1 MRLTLYIGGQKADMT
16 EDGFVLLNYAITDLT
31 NPAVLKNS
39 WTQDIDLPATPAN
52 DRIFGHSFRADRLA
66 GGGGTGAQFNAS
78 QRTSFA
84 LYADSGEIIYAG
96 YLKLNSVTKD
106 TYSVSLFG
114 GLGDFIYNLSFTPS
128 GEKMTLA
135 DLDYGVDLDFVI
147 NKEAVADAWAR
158 LEGDTSKPEKWDVI
172 NFAPCYNGIPENF
185 SADKAVAEPSVFGLQ
200 SSITKDGKTYTT
212 NNGVCLINY
221 PNDVD
226 EWAAKDLRSYLQRPV
241 LSVRKLLDAIADGN
255 NNGGWSVDLS
265 DLSDVPYLDTW
276 ITRPLLPSLGTY
288 KQMTESITGTFVQ
301 YAAGKIVGRFTLA
314 NVPSGAEVTAR
325 VRCNLR
331 YSVPGASPRTPL
343 RSWDE
348 KRAQSYVPAGIE
360 QQVLFV
366 QAVGYASDN
375 TQVAAG
381 PVKAYYKSANV
392 ADAETLASAFGFIPK
407 GNAGFASADVDHS
420 YSLDN
425 GYYVRQRDLECEIT
439 GVNIARIDI
448 EVTAYRAYILLGGGV
463 YSFAGGTGSGTILW
477 YDSANAYNPDAW
489 AATEGSC
496 TATST
501 STETLRSGAY
511 ITKRMLLS
519 TSGTPAEYLLA
530 LCKSFGLYILADS
543 ATKQV
548 AILKRKS
555 FFVNETEDLTDRI
568 DADSVVIN
576 PVAFDSK
583 WYEFKTESVG
593 GRFEEEYLN
602 TEGVQYGIQRV
613 DTGYDFD
620 AEVKDL
626 LAGLVLKSCAAV
638 QDRGKYWYSILD
650 NNDFYPSPF
659 IDGGTYTL
667 WNGSENLDTDIV
679 LPAGASLDPL
689 NTTYPGYDLMS
700 RAEFRDGENKGI
712 DGADVLLFFNYSLNY
727 PHFGLSDDLPVM
739 DAVNGGPCW
748 IAAFNEY
755 GLDIPQFTRYTH
767 RGQDPELLLDFGSPR
782 EVDIPG
788 IRYAAG
794 YTIYEQAWQQ
804 YIRDRLNVHGKV
816 MTCKAWID
824 RPGPEALRKFYWYRG
839 SLWMLNK
846 ISNYSL
852 TTFDPC
858 ECEFV
863 QVRDIANYKNQY

>member
-158 LEGDTSKPEKWDVI
+158 LEGDASKPEKWDVI

-221 PNDVD
+221 PDNVD

-301 YAAGKIVGRFTLA
+301 YSSGNVIGRFALA

-548 AILKRKS
+548 TILKRKS

-689 NTTYPGYDLMS
+689 NTTYPGYDLVS

-767 RGQDPELLLDFGSPR
+767 RGQDPELLLDFGFPR

-794 YTIYEQAWQQ
+794 YNIYEQAWQQ

-852 TTFDPC
+852 TTFDPA

>member
-1 MRLTLYIGGQKADMT
+1 MT
-16 EDGFVLLNYAITDLT
+16 EDGFVLLNYAITDIT

-158 LEGDTSKPEKWDVI
+158 LEGDTSKSEKWDVI

-221 PNDVD
+221 PDDVD

-241 LSVRKLLDAIADGN
+241 LSVRKLLDAIADWN
-255 NNGGWSVDLS
+255 NNGGWSIDLS

-301 YAAGKIVGRFTLA
+301 YSSGNAIGRFALA

-543 ATKQV
+543 STKQV
-548 AILKRKS
+548 TILKRKS

-583 WYEFKTESVG
+583 WYEFKMESVG

-727 PHFGLSDDLPVM
+727 PNFGLSDDLPVM

-767 RGQDPELLLDFGSPR
+767 RGQDPELLLDFGFPR

-852 TTFDPC
+852 TTFDPA

>member
-158 LEGDTSKPEKWDVI
+158 LDGDTSKPEKWDII
-172 NFAPCYNGIPENF
+172 NFAPCYNGLPENF
-185 SADKAVAEPSVFGLQ
+185 TTDKAVAEPSVFGLQ

-221 PNDVD
+221 PDDVD

-255 NNGGWSVDLS
+255 NNGGWNVDLS
-265 DLSDVPYLDTW
+265 DLADVPYLDTW

-301 YAAGKIVGRFTLA
+301 YSSGNVIGRFALA

-375 TQVAAG
+375 TQVTAG

-501 STETLRSGAY
+501 STENLRSGAY

-548 AILKRKS
+548 TILKRKS

-767 RGQDPELLLDFGSPR
+767 RGQDPELLLDFGFPR
-782 EVDIPG
+782 EVDITG

-852 TTFDPC
+852 TTFDPA

>member
-147 NKEAVADAWAR
+147 NKNAVQDAWAR
-158 LEGDTSKPEKWDVI
+158 LEGDTSKPEKWDII
-172 NFAPCYNGIPENF
+172 NFAPCYNGLPENF
-185 SADKAVAEPSVFGLQ
+185 TADKAVAEPSAFGLE

-221 PNDVD
+221 PNDMD

-241 LSVRKLLDAIADGN
+241 LSVRKLLDAIADEN

-265 DLSDVPYLDTW
+265 DLADVPYLDTW

-288 KQMTESITGTFVQ
+288 KQITESITATFQQ
-301 YAAGKIVGRFTLA
+301 YSSGNVIGRFALA
-314 NVPSGAEVTAR
+314 NVPSGASVTAR
-325 VRCNLR
+325 VKCNLR

-392 ADAETLASAFGFIPK
+392 ADAEALASAFGFTPK
-407 GNAGFASADVDHS
+407 GNAGFASASVDHG

-425 GYYVRQRDLECEIT
+425 GYYVRQRDLDCEIT

-448 EVTAYRAYILLGGGV
+448 EVTAYWAYILLDGGV
-463 YSFAGGTGSGTILW
+463 YSFTGGTGAGAILW
-477 YDSANAYNPDAW
+477 YDSANAYTPDAW
-489 AATEGSC
+489 AATAGSG

-548 AILKRKS
+548 TILKRKS

-576 PVAFDSK
+576 PVAFDAK
-583 WYEFKTESVG
+583 WYEFKMESVG

-626 LAGLVLKSCAAV
+626 LARLVLKSCAAV
-638 QDRGKYWYSILD
+638 QDRGKYWYSVLN

-679 LPAGASLDPL
+679 LPAAASLSPL
-689 NTTYPGYDLMS
+689 NSTYPGYDLMS

-748 IAAFNEY
+748 IAAFNEF

-767 RGQDPELLLDFGSPR
+767 RGQEPELLLDFGFPR

-816 MTCKAWID
+816 MTCKARID

-852 TTFDPC
+852 TTFDPA

>member
-147 NKEAVADAWAR
+147 NKNAVQDAWAR
-158 LEGDTSKPEKWDVI
+158 LEGDTSKPEMWDII

-185 SADKAVAEPSVFGLQ
+185 TADKAVADPTAFGLE

-212 NNGVCLINY
+212 NNGICLLNY
-221 PNDVD
+221 ANDVD

-241 LSVRKLLDAIADGN
+241 LSVRKLLDAIADEN

-265 DLSDVPYLDTW
+265 DLADVPYLDTW
-276 ITRPLLPSLGTY
+276 LTRPLLPSLGTY

-301 YAAGKIVGRFTLA
+301 YSSGNVIGRFTMA

-325 VRCNLR
+325 LRCNLR

-348 KRAQSYVPAGIE
+348 KRAQSYIPAGIE

-375 TQVAAG
+375 SMVAAG

-407 GNAGFASADVDHS
+407 GNAGFASASVDHS

-439 GVNIARIDI
+439 GVNIARVDI
-448 EVTAYRAYILLGGGV
+448 EVTAYRAYVLLDGGV
-463 YSFAGGTGSGTILW
+463 YSFTGGTGAGTILW

-489 AATEGSC
+489 AATDGRC

-519 TSGTPAEYLLA
+519 TSGTPAEYLLS

-548 AILKRKS
+548 TILKRKS
-555 FFVNETEDLTDRI
+555 FFLNETEDLTERI
-568 DADSVVIN
+568 DADSVKIN
-576 PVAFDSK
+576 PVAFDAK
-583 WYEFKTESVG
+583 WYEFKMESVG

-638 QDRGKYWYSILD
+638 QDRGKYWYSVLD

-689 NTTYPGYDLMS
+689 NTGFPGYDLMS
-700 RAEFRDGENKGI
+700 RAEFRDGENNGI
-712 DGADVLLFFNYSLNY
+712 DGADVLLFFNYSINY

-739 DAVNGGPCW
+739 DSVNGGPCW

-767 RGQDPELLLDFGSPR
+767 RGQDPELLLDFGHPR

-788 IRYAAG
+788 IRYTAP
-794 YTIYEQAWQQ
+794 TIYEQAWQQ
-804 YIRDRLNVHGKV
+804 YIHDRLNVHGKV

-852 TTFDPC
+852 TTFDPA

>member
-66 GGGGTGAQFNAS
+66 GGGGTGVQFNAS

-158 LEGDTSKPEKWDVI
+158 LEGDTSKPEKWDII

-185 SADKAVAEPSVFGLQ
+185 SADKAVAEPSVFGLE

-221 PNDVD
+221 PDDVD

-241 LSVRKLLDAIADGN
+241 LSVRKLLDAIANEN

-301 YAAGKIVGRFTLA
+301 YSSGNVIGRFALA

-543 ATKQV
+543 STKQV
-548 AILKRKS
+548 TILKRKS

-679 LPAGASLDPL
+679 LPAGAGLSPL

-727 PHFGLSDDLPVM
+727 SHFGLSDDLPVM

-767 RGQDPELLLDFGSPR
+767 RGQDPELLLDFGFPR

>member
-84 LYADSGEIIYAG
+84 LYADTGEIIYAG

-147 NKEAVADAWAR
+147 NKNAVQDAWAR
-158 LEGDTSKPEKWDVI
+158 LEGDTSKPEMWDVI
-172 NFAPCYNGIPENF
+172 NFAPCYNGLPENF
-185 SADKAVAEPSVFGLQ
+185 TADKAVAEPSAFGLK

-241 LSVRKLLDAIADGN
+241 LSVRKLLDAIADEN

-301 YAAGKIVGRFTLA
+301 YAAGKIVGRFTMA
-314 NVPSGAEVTAR
+314 NVPSGANVTA
-325 VRCNLR
+325 NISFPLA
-331 YSVPGASPRTPL
+331 YQVPSTAATM
-343 RSWDE
+343 RSWMWQG
-348 KRAQSYVPAGIE
+348 KTTHAPAGYA
-360 QQVLFV
+360 QQVIFC
-366 QAVGYASDN
+366 QAVGYANDD

-381 PVKAYYKSANV
+381 PVKAFYKSVNELPPRVV
-392 ADAETLASAFGFIPK
+392 AELCGYTPEGGAEISGEQ
-407 GNAGFASADVDHS
+407 DHS
-420 YSLDN
+420 YSLQ
-425 GYYVRQRDLECEIT
+425 GGWYVRQRDISLEVA
-439 GVNIARIDI
+439 GQNIARIDI
-448 EVTAYRAYILLGGGV
+448 LVSAYLVFIAETGGMYGTPANIGTSYMALYDGNLAYQPTAGRAQ
-463 YSFAGGTGSGTILW
+463 SGTI
-477 YDSANAYNPDAW
+477 
-489 AATEGSC
+489 

-548 AILKRKS
+548 TILKRKS

-576 PVAFDSK
+576 PVAFDAK
-583 WYEFKTESVG
+583 WYEFKMESVG
-593 GRFEEEYLN
+593 GRFETEYLN

-638 QDRGKYWYSILD
+638 QDRGKYWYSVLN

-679 LPAGASLDPL
+679 LPAAASLSPL
-689 NTTYPGYDLMS
+689 NSTYPGYDLMS

-712 DGADVLLFFNYSLNY
+712 DGADVLLFFNYSMNY

-767 RGQDPELLLDFGSPR
+767 RGQDPDLLLDFGFPR

-816 MTCKAWID
+816 MTCKVWID
-824 RPGPEALRKFYWYRG
+824 RTGPEALRKFYWYRG

-852 TTFDPC
+852 TTFDPA